1 VPSAESSVK
10 IKKTGRIIAGVGT
23 YLSYPWCDFI
33 RMKKTNIKSA
43 TSLEYA
49 WSNWTRSFP
58 SFMAW
63 VDQEGISYLSH
74 SRVADYVR
82 CPACYYRRYILGE
95 KTESQAMLFGTLFH
109 KAAAGF
115 YKAKNTLEADKL
127 FSRLRVSKLDED
139 RHGPLKNAIAL
150 LCQNRHSDCEVVS
163 IEEPFFLDLAPGLP
177 PIIGI
182 ADLIIRKGKSLA
194 VVDHK
199 TGKSFNDHDPDQLVL
214 YAEHVGRLHNA
225 RVTAGFFD
233 EYRLVPNLD
242 RIRKPAFRRTGVPL
256 SKKMLPPLI
265 RRYKSAWKEIQ
276 LLKKGD
282 PPSAAYDCWFCRPQ
296 WY

>member
-1 VPSAESSVK
+1 M
-10 IKKTGRIIAGVGT
+10 GT
-23 YLSYPWCDFI
+23 YLSYPVCDSTS
-33 RMKKTNIKSA
+33 MKKNMLKSA
-43 TSLEYA
+43 ASLQSA
-49 WSNWTRSFP
+49 WSEWSRSFP
-58 SFMAW
+58 SFIRW
-63 VDQEGISYLSH
+63 LDSEGVPYLSH

-82 CPACYYRRYILGE
+82 CPACYYRRYVLGE
-95 KTESQAMLFGTLFH
+95 KTESQAMLLGTLFH
-109 KAAAGF
+109 NAAASF
-115 YKAKNTLEADKL
+115 YKAKSALEADTL
-127 FSRLRVSKLDED
+127 FSRLKASKLDED
-139 RHGPLKNAIAL
+139 RHGPLRNAITL

-182 ADLIIRKGKSLA
+182 ADLVIRNGKLLA

-199 TGKSFNDHDPDQLVL
+199 TGKSFNDHDPNQLVL

-225 RVTAGFFD
+225 RVNAGFFD

-242 RIRKPAFRRTGVPL
+242 RIRKPAFRRTEVRL

-265 RRYKSAWKEIQ
+265 RRYKSAWMEIQ
-276 LLKKGD
+276 LLKQGTQ
-282 PPSAAYDCWFCRPQ
+282 PPAAYDCWFCRPQ